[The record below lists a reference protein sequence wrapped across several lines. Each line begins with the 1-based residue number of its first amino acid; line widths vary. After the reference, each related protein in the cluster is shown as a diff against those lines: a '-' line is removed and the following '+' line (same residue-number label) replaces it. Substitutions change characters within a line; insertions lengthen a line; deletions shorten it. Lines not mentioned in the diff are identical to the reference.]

1 MTMSE
6 EQASPGIIEQMMNK
20 RNEWAEQQPSIA
32 AEMKAMA
39 REAIKDVRS
48 TVNETFLGS
57 PELGGEPGTPLN
69 PTPQMV
75 TQDMGTVY
83 GNYSQMLDSYS
94 ERAPEQEQQQEK
106 AAER

>member
-1 MTMSE
+1 MSE
-6 EQASPGIIEQMMNK
+6 EQASPGIIQRMMDQ
-20 RNEWAEQQPSIA
+20 RNEWADQQPSLA
-32 AEMKAMA
+32 AELKAMA

-83 GNYSQMLDSYS
+83 GNYSQMLDSYAA
-94 ERAPEQEQQQEK
+94 RAPEQEQQTEK
-106 AAER
+106 EAER